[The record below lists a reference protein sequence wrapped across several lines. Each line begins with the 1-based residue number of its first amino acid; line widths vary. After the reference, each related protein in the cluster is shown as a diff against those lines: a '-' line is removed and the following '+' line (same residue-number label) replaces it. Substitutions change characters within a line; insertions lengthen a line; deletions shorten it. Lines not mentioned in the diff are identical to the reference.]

1 MAYDIYAQT
10 PVDDGDGVRPQSDAE
25 IEIEL
30 RNAARNG
37 DLVVRRRTATGSEF
51 VAGSEPVD
59 LAVEQVSSPMQQG
72 RSQAEAPTMP
82 RPQAL
87 SIWRPIKARPNTISG
102 RAHPVGLR
110 PLRCGDQRATQ
121 DRQACWSNGATGPA
135 GPKGDT
141 GATGAPARRA
151 QPEQQAP
158 QDRPAQRAQREQ
170 LVQRAPRGDVGARVF
185 VGPSTPAPSAA
196 NYDIWIVTP

>member
-37 DLVVRRRTATGSEF
+37 DLVIRRRTATGSEF
-51 VAGSEPVD
+51 VAGSEQVD
-59 LAVEQVSSPMQQG
+59 LGGGAGIQPDATRTLAG
-72 RSQAEAPTMP
+72 RSTYDAEA
-82 RPQAL
+82 AGFV

-121 DRQACWSNGATGPA
+121 DRQGLLEQPEQLDRLVPKEIRARPAPPPGRRNRTTGPA
-135 GPKGDT
+135 GP
-141 GATGAPARRA
+141 ARRNGRN
-151 QPEQQAP
+151 QQLA
-158 QDRPAQRAQREQ
+158 
-170 LVQRAPRGDVGARVF
+170 QRAPRAM
-185 VGPSTPAPSAA
+185 SALA
-196 NYDIWIVTP
+196 YSSGRALRLQAQQATISGS